1 MPDTPQTYLQRR
13 VIQQMKLA
21 PEQYTG
27 MVTVHSHGTR
37 KDVEKPHYRNVW
49 VTEMIEGV
57 PTDFEAI
64 EINFTD
70 IDGNQVYLEKGSAKG
85 KPYVQLRWDI
95 IPPKY
100 DSGSKYKLPGGNGT
114 RPFFPQYL
122 KQFYQSG
129 MQYEHLVIT
138 EGAFKADVATCK
150 ANMPT
155 VGLTSITH
163 SADREHKDFVHTD
176 IIKLLEV
183 NRPTRVTVL
192 WDGDCRDF
200 GRGDFEKHNDLNRRP
215 GNFYK
220 TVRAI
225 KERLRN
231 SGYNGEIWFA
241 CPRSMD
247 LPQNPKGIDDL
258 ILSVDAPAKVREDL
272 ESKYEGDTEYF
283 HKLNIS
289 HDITKLSRFFL
300 QDGVD
305 TFYNFHRQRLKDA
318 AFTWEGSKYRYD
330 EKEGHCIRLLSTEMK
345 EFMRVG
351 DKYYRKY
358 QKPDAYG
365 NFDEI
370 IEEYSKATIAEDYGK
385 EVFQHLPKYKSFI
398 VRPDHFNHTPVVHD
412 CYNRYFPFA
421 HQQEECD
428 LQEFERNSTT
438 FKFIRHLFGEHPLND
453 MPNQINI
460 FLDYFKL
467 LYENPTEKL
476 PGICLVSK
484 EKNTGKSTFLRWLR
498 SVFGMNMVVV
508 GNSTFHDQFNGTW
521 TSKLLIGIDEALI
534 EKQAIL
540 EMIKSLMTE
549 QKVIV
554 RRMQKEGVPED
565 FFGKF
570 IFTSNNVISFIYLDK
585 YEDRFWVR
593 YVPSFAEEDVE
604 FEKKLKAEIPQF
616 LHYIASRQL
625 HYREKKARFWFPK
638 ADYRT
643 SAWQK
648 IVEGSRSHTE
658 KNLEEALEKQ
668 FAKIDTAPYL
678 YYTKKELLDLI
689 LQNVGERE
697 QLRNLRRVLQHLG
710 YPDQAH
716 SVKYTGYEYRIST
729 ENKYEWFPVEQF
741 GRAYKF
747 KRGSGLEIFTAAK
760 ERAESIIKEVDDFEK
775 KAANLITTEKA
786 PF

>member
-1 MPDTPQTYLQRR
+1 MPDTPQNFLQRR
-13 VIQQMKLA
+13 ITGTMKLA

-27 MVTVHSHGTR
+27 PVTLF
-37 KDVEKPHYRNVW
+37 EKGKRETKELPHYNNVW
-49 VTEMIEGV
+49 VTKMINGV
-57 PTDFEAI
+57 PTDYEAI

-70 IDGNQVYLEKGSAKG
+70 IEGNQVYLEKGSQKG
-85 KPYVQLRWDI
+85 KPYTQLRWDI
-95 IPPKY
+95 IPPGKKNNDNKY
-100 DSGSKYKLPGGNGT
+100 ELPGTNGT

-122 KQFYQSG
+122 KQFYESG
-129 MQYEHLVIT
+129 MQYDHLILT
-138 EGAFKADVATCK
+138 EGAFKADVATVK
-150 ANMPT
+150 GIMT
-155 VGLTSITH
+155 VALTSITH
-163 SADREHKDFVHTD
+163 SGDREFKDIIHTD

-183 NRPTRVTVL
+183 NRPNRVTIL
-192 WDGDCRDF
+192 WDGDCRNI
-200 GRGDFEKHNDLNRRP
+200 GRSDFENNGDLNDRP
-215 GNFYK
+215 YKFYAA
-220 TVRAI
+220 TRSA

-231 SGYNGEIWFA
+231 AGYNGEIWFA
-241 CPRSMD
+241 TIKTD
-247 LPQNPKGIDDL
+247 TIQDNPKGFDDL
-258 ILSVDAPAKVREDL
+258 LLVPGINAASVRDDL
-272 ESKYEGDTEYF
+272 YSKYEGETEYF

-330 EKEGHCIRLLSTEMK
+330 EKEGKCIRLLSTEMK

-358 QKPDAYG
+358 QRPDAYG

-428 LQEFERNSTT
+428 LREFERNSTT
-438 FKFIRHLFGEHPLND
+438 FKFIRHLFGEHVLND
-453 MPNQINI
+453 MPDQINI
-460 FLDYFKL
+460 FLDYAKL
-467 LYENPTEKL
+467 LYEQPTEKL

-498 SVFGMNMVVV
+498 SIFGMNMVVV

-554 RRMQKEGVPED
+554 RRMQKEGTPED

-593 YVPSFAEEDVE
+593 YVPAFEQEDVE
-604 FEKKLKAEIPQF
+604 FEKKLKAEIPNF
-616 LHYIASRQL
+616 LYYLANRQL
-625 HYREKKARFWFPK
+625 HYRQKQARFWFPK

-668 FAKIDTAPYL
+668 FAKIDKAPYL
-678 YYTKKELLDLI
+678 YYTKKELLELI

-716 SVKYTGYEYRIST
+716 SIAYTGYEAMNMPEGLT
-729 ENKYEWFPVEQF
+729 WVETKQF

-747 KRGSGLEIFTAAK
+747 KRGSGLEIFSAAK
-760 ERAESIIKEVDDFEK
+760 EKTEQQAATDKQ
-775 KAANLITTEKA
+775 AANLIQTEKA